1 MQYLYFFLG
10 ILLLI
15 LILGEALLYVLLI
28 AAAVFI
34 VGYLMFQILKVAQKR
49 KPRVVKDKL
58 HIPSNLL
65 TGIEVYQKQFGRI
78 IDEFGHSILSDK
90 RLANIYN
97 DYYLDN
103 DSPQK
108 ANILKAIVSLDAA
121 SNISKNVKSFKI
133 VSIIERFSNTLV
145 KRGYDKSESEMM
157 LYAIAKSYGLS
168 ISSNGEVLI
177 HSVTNQLIKF
187 LDKLKYVFFI
197 LPLIGIPCIFGIRIG
212 YECKTLNLLLSQLYV
227 SLIYLFTFGIAWLY
241 FDKKRDDAFLGGY
254 FSGAN
259 IAGIILLLLSDWISE
274 IVLRYLGV
282 EYHFGDEPAP
292 FPLFIIILF
301 VLGFFCGFFISG
313 SKTFI
318 YSGVNQKFIKGGICA
333 ISLSLVTS
341 FATYQIVPFIS
352 EIRSDIVSA
361 HLHNER
367 QNQDMDLS
375 FMNIHLGSTVE
386 QNLPIIKKICPNQLT
401 EYDTKMLPWYVS
413 NVFELDNGK
422 SLIDSVIYC
431 GDKTWKSIAFCIV
444 NDVIMAIVC
453 EPEDYSTNDLI
464 KLFSEKY
471 GQPEHDRPHISEHY
485 RDNNPYEWNYK
496 NCKITIRG
504 DRYSWYSDNNLT
516 VSYIDKNCIQLV
528 SNYNSEYN
536 KEQERIATEKEI
548 AKKKAEL
555 EKAKQKEQERLE
567 RKKQQEQRDKRT
579 LDQI

>member
-28 AAAVFI
+28 AAAAFI
-34 VGYLMFQILKVAQKR
+34 VGYLMIQILKVAQKR
-49 KPRVVKDKL
+49 KPSVVKDKL

-90 RLANIYN
+90 RFANIYN

-108 ANILKAIVSLDAA
+108 ANILKTIVSLDAA
-121 SNISKNVKSFKI
+121 SNISKNVKSNKI
-133 VSIIERFSNTLV
+133 VSIIERISNTLA
-145 KRGYDKSESEMM
+145 KQGFDKIESEKM
-157 LYAIAKSYGLS
+157 LYAMAKCFGLS
-168 ISSNGEVLI
+168 ISSDGEVSI
-177 HSVTNQLIKF
+177 HSRTTEFIKI
-187 LDKLKYVFFI
+187 LDRIKNVFFI
-197 LPLIGIPCIFGIRIG
+197 LPLIGVLCMFGIRIG
-212 YECKTLNLLLSQLYV
+212 YESKAINFSLSQLYV
-227 SLIYLFTFGIAWLY
+227 FLIYLCTFGITGLY
-241 FDKKRDDAFLGGY
+241 FDKKREDAFLGGY
-254 FSGAN
+254 FSGVN
-259 IAGIILLLLSDWISE
+259 IAGIILLLLSTWICE
-274 IVLRYLGV
+274 IALRYIGV
-282 EYHFGDEPAP
+282 EFDYGDEPTP

-301 VLGFFCGFFISG
+301 VLGFICGFFISG
-313 SKTFI
+313 SKTFK
-318 YSGVNQKFIKGGICA
+318 YGVVNQKFIKGLFCA
-333 ISLSLVTS
+333 IGLSLITG
-341 FATYQIVPFIS
+341 FASYHIVPLIS

-367 QNQDMDLS
+367 QDEVMNLS
-375 FMNIHLGSTVE
+375 FMDVRLGSTVE
-386 QNLPIIKKICPNQLT
+386 HNLPIIKKICPNQLT